1 MTVGVN
7 VSERFSTCGPCGPRV
22 AQWLLGLAPSPG
34 GVVVFTFI
42 TTCFVAF
49 LYCVCVVLLG
59 AAVTYS
65 WAEISTFW
73 CRALTQGDNHVR
85 HGGHYFCFSVSIFF
99 FYFTGCQTAFFFFP
113 LKPPQ
118 PYLLP
123 SAENI
128 NPRSPKPYRAA
139 ERENFMKD
147 ERAVLPSYTFS
158 VWQYLAVLTM
168 KQHFLQGSHLHFK
181 VCSSF
186 SAECFSFRWK

>member
-1 MTVGVN
+1 MWVN
-7 VSERFSTCGPCGPRV
+7 GSLRV
-22 AQWLLGLAPSPG
+22 ARVAPGCPSDCWDWPQLQEESLFSPLLPP
-34 GVVVFTFI
+34 
-42 TTCFVAF
+42 
-49 LYCVCVVLLG
+49 VLLHFFI
-59 AAVTYS
+59 ASVLFYS
-65 WAEISTFW
+65 ALLSLIAEQKYRRSDAGLWHKVIIMWDTEDITF
-73 CRALTQGDNHVR
+73 AL
-85 HGGHYFCFSVSIFF
+85 VSPFFF

-128 NPRSPKPYRAA
+128 NPRSPKPYLAA

>member
-1 MTVGVN
+1 MWVN
-7 VSERFSTCGPCGPRV
+7 GSLRV
-22 AQWLLGLAPSPG
+22 ARVAPGWPSDCWDWPHLQEESLFSPLLPP
-34 GVVVFTFI
+34 
-42 TTCFVAF
+42 
-49 LYCVCVVLLG
+49 VLLHFFI
-59 AAVTYS
+59 ASVLFYS
-65 WAEISTFW
+65 ALLSLIAEQKYRRSDAGLWHKVIIMWDTEDITF
-73 CRALTQGDNHVR
+73 AL
-85 HGGHYFCFSVSIFF
+85 VSP
-99 FYFTGCQTAFFFFP
+99 FFFFISP
-113 LKPPQ
+113 GVKPHFFSSLSNHPNLI
-118 PYLLP
+118 YSP

-128 NPRSPKPYRAA
+128 NPRSPKPYLAA